1 MPSTLWPVKTR
12 VCCDALMALFPAAWS
27 GLPGVCMEDGQDE
40 FANWKVLQVRGT
52 RLEFVLTNGDGQ
64 WDTPDPYGTNQANRN
79 YVIDAPGSYRL
90 LSGKLGKVS

>member
-1 MPSTLWPVKTR
+1 
-12 VCCDALMALFPAAWS
+12 MALFPAAWS
-27 GLPGVCMEDGQDE
+27 GLPGVCMEDGQGK

-79 YVIDAPGSYRL
+79 YVINAPGSYRL
-90 LSGKLGKVS
+90 LSGKLSKVS